1 VIFTYTSCDEAKSI
15 LDTKGIQYKEIDLKS
30 DKLNPDIQFMEKALF
45 EIANRKTFPIIYINK
60 KILEGGL

>member
-15 LDTKGIQYKEIDLKS
+15 LDTKGIQYKEIDFKS

-45 EIANRKTFPIIYINK
+45 EIAGRKTFPIIYIN
-60 KILEGGL
+60 